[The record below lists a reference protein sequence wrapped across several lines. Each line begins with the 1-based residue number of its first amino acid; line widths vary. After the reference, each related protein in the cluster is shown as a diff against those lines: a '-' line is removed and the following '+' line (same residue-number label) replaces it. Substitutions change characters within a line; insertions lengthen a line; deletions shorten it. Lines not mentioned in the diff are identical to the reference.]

1 MPSEGFRR
9 HRGPNGQTAIP
20 RHHGF
25 VVRNRETGGKP
36 CRPPRHRNQRNTRTP
51 RRAGCCASPKY
62 GNRRVFCRL
71 NTFKNTSGHP

>member
-25 VVRNRETGGKP
+25 VVRNRETGRKTLPPAPTPQPTKHPDSPARRLLRKP
-36 CRPPRHRNQRNTRTP
+36 
-51 RRAGCCASPKY
+51 
-62 GNRRVFCRL
+62 
-71 NTFKNTSGHP
+71 